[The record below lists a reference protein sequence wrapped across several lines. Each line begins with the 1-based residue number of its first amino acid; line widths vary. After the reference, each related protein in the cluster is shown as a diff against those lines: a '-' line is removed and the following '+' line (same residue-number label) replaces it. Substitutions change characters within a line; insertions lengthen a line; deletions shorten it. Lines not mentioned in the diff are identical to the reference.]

1 VVWFSLATNT
11 IITVN
16 SKYYNSYINY
26 QKINK
31 MEQETKDYVK
41 DLLLKKWS
49 KIKWELDYV
58 YNDSENILNA
68 LRNLGFEELHE
79 QLKQQIK

>member
-1 VVWFSLATNT
+1 
-11 IITVN
+11 
-16 SKYYNSYINY
+16 
-26 QKINK
+26 

-58 YNDSENILNA
+58 YNDSGNILNA
-68 LRNLGFEELHE
+68 LRNLGFDELHN

>member
-1 VVWFSLATNT
+1 MKFVTKNKKKYET
-11 IITVN
+11 IKKLI
-16 SKYYNSYINY
+16 KWNY

-41 DLLLKKWS
+41 DLLLTKWS

-58 YNDSENILNA
+58 YNDSGNILNA
-68 LRNLGFEELHE
+68 LRNLGFEDLHE

>member
-1 VVWFSLATNT
+1 
-11 IITVN
+11 
-16 SKYYNSYINY
+16 
-26 QKINK
+26 

-41 DLLLKKWS
+41 DLLLTKWS
-49 KIKWELDYV
+49 EIKWELDYV

-68 LRNLGFEELHE
+68 LSNLGFEELHN